1 MLNSALPP
9 NKILDIYSNVNRIN
23 REKDESNKK
32 MIKLDEKKLNIDK
45 QTSDK
50 QTNEK
55 MDIKD
60 ESETKYSEWHAINS
74 VVNSLPIEA
83 RKDAIEFLE
92 DLLKHEHIVLNK
104 NFTISNLKTDLH
116 IDINEFLRGIFMM
129 KSNIRNNHQF
139 FNEIMEYIPH
149 KIIRNVK
156 LLSYKENTDLN
167 MSIGGKNPVKKFKW
181 ILF

>member
-1 MLNSALPP
+1 
-9 NKILDIYSNVNRIN
+9 
-23 REKDESNKK
+23 
-32 MIKLDEKKLNIDK
+32 MIELDEKKINSPK

-50 QTNEK
+50 QTIEK

-60 ESETKYSEWHAINS
+60 ESETKYSEWYAINS
-74 VVNSLPIEA
+74 VVNSLPIVA

-139 FNEIMEYIPH
+139 FNDIMEYIPH

>member
-1 MLNSALPP
+1 M
-9 NKILDIYSNVNRIN
+9 
-23 REKDESNKK
+23 
-32 MIKLDEKKLNIDK
+32 NI
-45 QTSDK
+45 
-50 QTNEK
+50 
-55 MDIKD
+55 
-60 ESETKYSEWHAINS
+60 
-74 VVNSLPIEA
+74 
-83 RKDAIEFLE
+83 
-92 DLLKHEHIVLNK
+92 LKHEHIVLNK
-104 NFTISNLKTDLH
+104 NFTISNLKTGLH
-116 IDINEFLRGIFMM
+116 IDVNEFLREIFMM